1 MVLELTMLTNEDDSV
16 DLNFYVDASYATHS
30 DMKSH
35 SGVSASIG
43 SGSLYVAS
51 TKQKC
56 MSKSSTE
63 AELIAVTDYIGEALQ
78 LKGILEDI
86 TGRKINLVI
95 HQDNQATMQ
104 IIKNGHTS
112 GKSKHVKV
120 RIEWIKERVDLGDFS
135 FKYCSTK
142 VMPPDGHT
150 KPKQSEDFVLFR
162 NGLGIKYFEMFKERV
177 ERNRNINIDRA
188 CIETKHGFGG

>member
-1 MVLELTMLTNEDDSV
+1 
-16 DLNFYVDASYATHS
+16 
-30 DMKSH
+30 
-35 SGVSASIG
+35 
-43 SGSLYVAS
+43 
-51 TKQKC
+51 
-56 MSKSSTE
+56 
-63 AELIAVTDYIGEALQ
+63 
-78 LKGILEDI
+78 
-86 TGRKINLVI
+86 
-95 HQDNQATMQ
+95 MQ

-177 ERNRNINIDRA
+177 ERSRNVNIDRA
-188 CIETKHGFGG
+188 SIETKHGFGGRSER